1 MSSKKK
7 QLEKKIYQSP
17 QLVSYGAIR
26 EITQAVGNMGNSD
39 NGSQPMHKSYAN

>member
-17 QLVSYGAIR
+17 QLVIYGRIR
-26 EITQAVGNMGNSD
+26 EITHAVGNMGNSD
-39 NGSQPMHKSYAN
+39 GGSQPKHKSWA